1 MSTTPLNT
9 HHGMRWSPETQL
21 GRWALSLAGLAIG
34 GTAALAIA
42 FSAGLEPA
50 DSFTDNWLLT
60 AAGVAILTSAA
71 ASAGTGLMALIRHH
85 DRSWLVVSATGLG
98 VLVTALMLQQVAEGL
113 GWLAG

>member
-1 MSTTPLNT
+1 MV
-9 HHGMRWSPETQL
+9 
-21 GRWALSLAGLAIG
+21 LAM
-34 GTAALAIA
+34 A

-60 AAGVAILTSAA
+60 AAGGVILASAA
-71 ASAGTGLMALIRHH
+71 ASAVAGSWALVRGH

-98 VLVTALMLQQVAEGL
+98 VLMTALMVQQVAEGF